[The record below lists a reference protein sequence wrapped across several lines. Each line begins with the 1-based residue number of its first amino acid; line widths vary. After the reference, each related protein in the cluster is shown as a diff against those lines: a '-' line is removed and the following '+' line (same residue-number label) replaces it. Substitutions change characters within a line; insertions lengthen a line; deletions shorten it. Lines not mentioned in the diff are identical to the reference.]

1 MKKVIFALAAVVA
14 LAACSLED
22 VIVADKGAAIG
33 FDTFVENSTRV
44 AESADPSLTVDAM
57 QKGKGFGVYGFVT
70 NVIDETNNT
79 TATAPLFANEQ
90 VKWTDGVDGAEGA
103 WKYAVTQ
110 YWIDGATYDFAA
122 IAPYN
127 SYKVTEAATTGVTL
141 DFTNNGETDLLYA
154 QNNAVAGSAHSKV
167 GFTFK
172 HLLSKVKFTF
182 TNGYDATNTLIAVK
196 NIVINDTSAEG
207 TAVLS
212 VNADKAVTAVWTL
225 KDANLDLEFGD
236 AITGGYIAQG
246 ASEQSTE
253 SLLIIPANKTYNV
266 TFTVDLY
273 YKNGENNYTLVK
285 TYSHD
290 VPFAANFEFGKS
302 YNVATTITYKNIVP
316 GDTVQY
322 PIEFTVTEII
332 DWDEDH
338 DGKENTEA
346 GDTNGDDQV
355 DTELN

>member
-14 LAACSLED
+14 LAACSQED

-33 FDTFVENSTRV
+33 FDTFVENSTR
-44 AESADPSLTVDAM
+44 AAQSTDPSLTVDAM
-57 QKGKGFGVYGFVT
+57 KQGEGFGVYGFVT

-79 TATAPLFANEQ
+79 TATAPLFTNEQ

-141 DFTNNGETDLLYA
+141 DFTNNGKTDLLYA
-154 QNNAVAGSAHSKV
+154 QSNGISGTDHPTV

-196 NIVINDTSAEG
+196 NIVINGTSAEG
-207 TAVLS
+207 TAVLG
-212 VNADKAVTAVWTL
+212 VNEDKAVTAVWTL

-253 SLLIIPANKTYNV
+253 SLLIIPAVKAYSV
-266 TFTVDLY
+266 TFTVELY
-273 YKNGENNYTLVK
+273 YKNGDNSYALVD
-285 TYSHD
+285 TYNHN
-290 VPFAANFEFGKS
+290 VNFAANFEFGKS
-302 YNVATTITYKNIVP
+302 YNVATTITYKNIDPEV
-316 GDTVQY
+316 TEQH
-322 PIEFTVTEII
+322 PIEFTVTAIE
-332 DWDEDH
+332 DW
-338 DGKENTEA
+338 GNGNTA
-346 GDTNGDDQV
+346 DDAK
-355 DTELN
+355 DNDSDSTTLK

>member
-14 LAACSLED
+14 LAACSQED

-44 AESADPSLTVDAM
+44 AQSADPSLTVDAM
-57 QKGKGFGVYGFVT
+57 KQGKGFGVYGFVT

-79 TATAPLFANEQ
+79 TATAPLFTGEQ
-90 VKWTDGVDGAEGA
+90 VKWTDGA
-103 WKYAVTQ
+103 WKYAFTQ

-122 IAPYN
+122 IAPYGE
-127 SYKVTEAATTGVTL
+127 YTVTAAATTGVTL
-141 DFTNNGETDLLYA
+141 DFTNDGETDLLYA
-154 QNNAVAGSAHSKV
+154 QNNGISGTDHPTV

-253 SLLIIPANKTYNV
+253 SLLIIPAEKAYSV
-266 TFTVDLY
+266 TFTVELY
-273 YKNGENNYTLVK
+273 YKNGDNSYALVD
-285 TYSHD
+285 TYNHN
-290 VPFAANFEFGKS
+290 VNFAANFEFGKS
-302 YNVATTITYKNIVP
+302 YNVATTITYKNIDPEV
-316 GDTVQY
+316 TEQH
-322 PIEFTVTEII
+322 PIEFTVTTIE
-332 DWDEDH
+332 DWAN
-338 DGKENTEA
+338 GNTA
-346 GDTNGDDQV
+346 DSDDD
-355 DTELN
+355 DTEKDHYPLK

>member
-14 LAACSLED
+14 LAACSQED

-44 AESADPSLTVDAM
+44 AQSADPSLTVDAM
-57 QKGKGFGVYGFVT
+57 QKGEGFGVYGFVT
-70 NVIDETNNT
+70 NVTNVTNNT
-79 TATAPLFANEQ
+79 TATAPIFTDQQ
-90 VKWTDGVDGAEGA
+90 VKWTNGD
-103 WKYAVTQ
+103 WKYEGTQ

-122 IAPYN
+122 IAPYGE
-127 SYKVTEAATTGVTL
+127 YKVTAAATTGVTL
-141 DFTNNGETDLLYA
+141 NFTNDGETDLLYA

-182 TNGYDATNTLIAVK
+182 TNGYDATDTLIAVK
-196 NIVINDTSAEG
+196 NIVINGTSAEC
-207 TAVLS
+207 TAVLG
-212 VNADKAVTAVWTL
+212 VNEDKAVTAVWTL

-253 SLLIIPANKTYNV
+253 SLLIIPAKKAYSV
-266 TFTVDLY
+266 TFTVELY
-273 YKNGENNYTLVK
+273 YKNGDNSYALVD
-285 TYSHD
+285 TYNHN
-290 VPFAANFEFGKS
+290 VNFAANFEFGKS
-302 YNVATTITYKNIVP
+302 YNVATTITYKNIDPEV
-316 GDTVQY
+316 TEQH
-322 PIEFTVTEII
+322 PIEFTVTEIV

-338 DGKENTEA
+338 DGDENTAA
-346 GDTNGDDQV
+346 GDTDGDNQV
-355 DTELN
+355 DTPLK